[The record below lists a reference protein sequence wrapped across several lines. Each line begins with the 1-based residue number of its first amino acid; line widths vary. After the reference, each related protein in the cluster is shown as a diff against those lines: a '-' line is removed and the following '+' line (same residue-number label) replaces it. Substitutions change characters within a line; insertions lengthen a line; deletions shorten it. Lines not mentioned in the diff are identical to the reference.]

1 MKREEVKNHFTVS
14 SFKSEMKGIYSSCIG
29 KDTLDEAPF
38 AYRSLKDITD
48 VIGETVTIDRV
59 IRPVYNFKAG
69 GN

>member
-1 MKREEVKNHFTVS
+1 
-14 SFKSEMKGIYSSCIG
+14 MKGIYSSCIG

-48 VIGETVTIDRV
+48 VIGETVTINRV

-69 GN
+69 DN